1 MAITGGT
8 TPSMPASASASIGRR
23 RTRAGWHARL
33 ATRPAQLAMI
43 VLFLALHAALFLL
56 LFPNTRE
63 DEVVKGFLWQMFDE
77 SGRVLSGAVPYRDFL
92 FEYPPGSLV
101 FMLVPR
107 VFASG
112 FLAYRALYFVQGAL
126 LDLAIV
132 VALAATARGAGLSVA
147 RALVLYTLFLGAI
160 GPLAAYRL
168 DLAPAALTALAVLA
182 WQRNRPTLAAAAL
195 AAGTATKVYPLLLL
209 PPLIMDQWL
218 QGRARRA
225 PQAALGFAVT
235 LALFLSPA
243 LLAGSSGI
251 AYALRFQIDRHLQVE
266 SIWATLA
273 LLLHVTM
280 GWALQIASRSRALVI
295 LGPGDALG
303 QLGTPALI
311 VAILAIYWVWW
322 RLRHQPGQRH
332 QALLIGTAALILAPA
347 ILTKVLSPQYLL
359 WVMPSFALLP
369 LRRAPASN
377 ARTATDRP
385 RLSVPGLVALVTFGV
400 ALPLTQWIYPM
411 HYGELVQLL
420 LPMPV
425 GVLAARNLLL
435 VLALAALLI
444 ALWQARPVGSRQ

>member
-1 MAITGGT
+1 MAISDGT
-8 TPSMPASASASIGRR
+8 TPSTPASASASLGQRR
-23 RTRAGWHARL
+23 ARVGWRMRL
-33 ATRPAQLAMI
+33 AARPAQLAML
-43 VLFLALHAALFLL
+43 VLVLALHASLFLL

-77 SGRVLSGAVPYRDFL
+77 SGRVLTGAVPYRDFL
-92 FEYPPGSLV
+92 FEYPSGSLV

-107 VFASG
+107 LFTTG
-112 FLAYRALYFVQGAL
+112 FLAYRTLFFVEAAL

-132 VALAATARGAGLSVA
+132 VALAAIARGAGLSIA
-147 RALVLYTLFLGAI
+147 RAMVLYTLFLGAI

-168 DLAPAALTALAVLA
+168 DLSPAALTVLAVLA

-209 PPLIMDQWL
+209 PPLMMDQWL

-225 PQAALGFAVT
+225 PLAALGFVVT

-243 LLAGSSGI
+243 LLAGSSGL

-266 SIWATLA
+266 SIWATPA
-273 LLLHVTM
+273 LVLHLTT

-303 QLGTPALI
+303 QLGTPVLI
-311 VAILAIYWVWW
+311 VVVLAIYWAWW
-322 RLRHQPGQRH
+322 RRRQLPRQRN
-332 QALLIGTAALILAPA
+332 QTLLMGTAALILASA

-369 LRRAPASN
+369 LSRAPAGDVR
-377 ARTATDRP
+377 AVTGRP
-385 RLSVPGLVALVTFGV
+385 HRSALAIVSLVAFGA

-411 HYGELVQLL
+411 HYGELVQLV
-420 LPMPV
+420 LPVPIA
-425 GVLAARNLLL
+425 VLAIRNLLL
-435 VLALAALLI
+435 VLALAALLM
-444 ALWQARPVGSRQ
+444 ALWKVGSRE